1 VGLADGVGW
10 TDAGATVLLGAA
22 ELHEASSVAVATTTA
37 AATIRRQVGWSV
49 ALDMGA
55 DHTRDL
61 ISSSA
66 GQHGDWP
73 ANGVG
78 SADADQ

>member
-1 VGLADGVGW
+1 
-10 TDAGATVLLGAA
+10 
-22 ELHEASSVAVATTTA
+22 
-37 AATIRRQVGWSV
+37 V

-55 DHTRDL
+55 DHTRAL

-66 GQHGDWP
+66 GQYGDWP

-78 SADADQ
+78 STDADQ